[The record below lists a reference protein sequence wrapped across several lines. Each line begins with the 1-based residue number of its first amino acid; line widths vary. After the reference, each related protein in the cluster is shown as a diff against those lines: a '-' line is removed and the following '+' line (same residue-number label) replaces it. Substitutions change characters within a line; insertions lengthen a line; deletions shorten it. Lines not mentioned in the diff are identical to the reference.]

1 MFLSELLLL
10 RNWADRIRQA
20 GLTQLLT
27 GAVCSPGPAL
37 AAMRR
42 SYLALQP
49 TFVRPS
55 ADNVSLRQLQSQ
67 HSHRS
72 LLQDIDSSQYK
83 KSFIMSVLVEGS
95 QVDSILVAN
104 EHVLK
109 YCARQIGPFKEGSA
123 YHCIVEFSTM
133 QVSLPAHAQAH

>member
-1 MFLSELLLL
+1 
-10 RNWADRIRQA
+10 
-20 GLTQLLT
+20 
-27 GAVCSPGPAL
+27 
-37 AAMRR
+37 
-42 SYLALQP
+42 
-49 TFVRPS
+49 
-55 ADNVSLRQLQSQ
+55 
-67 HSHRS
+67 
-72 LLQDIDSSQYK
+72 
-83 KSFIMSVLVEGS
+83 MSVLVEGS